1 MQVARW
7 SAELGAPPDAIAAA
21 SLAARVLSTACA
33 AGEVCIELD
42 EVPALADAAGAPR
55 SHDWPAEPGRA
66 RALLLDSR
74 VVGPAASP
82 GACPLVLDAL
92 GRLYLHRYF
101 DYERRLARR
110 LRALRATRPDLSA
123 AHDRLRARLGALFA
137 ANAATLGEETD
148 WQRLAVALA
157 LSEGVAVVSGGPG
170 TGKTTM
176 VVNLLACLLDAD
188 PGCRIALAA
197 PTGKAAA
204 RMAEAIR
211 ERARH
216 LPPEIAARL
225 PANASTVHRLLRV
238 RGTGGFVHGPDDPL
252 PIDVLVVDEAS
263 MLDLALATKLLEA
276 VPPGARV
283 VLLGDKDQLAAVEAG
298 SVFADLSHDA
308 HLGDACRARLAALAD
323 VDVGRI
329 VPPAPVP
336 GPIPDGAIWLTRT
349 WRFAPDSRI
358 GQLARLVVEGRA
370 DELAPW
376 IALDAGPEAEVR
388 VVDDDPDAPD
398 DAVVAAALR
407 GLERYR
413 ALLDGG
419 SADPAALTDA
429 FLRFLVLCAVRDGP
443 RGVVALNAAISR
455 RVALGERPGGV
466 PTPTWYVGRPVIVLR
481 NDPLLRLFN
490 GDVGLTVKDDA
501 GAFAVAFP
509 DAGGG
514 YRLVAPVRL
523 PEHETAFA
531 MTVHKSQGSEFDHVL
546 VVLPDAR
553 SRVLTRELLYTA
565 VTRARTRATLFASA
579 AALRAAV
586 SRATRRRSGL
596 AARLAAEPV
605 DAPAGRTG

>member
-1 MQVARW
+1 
-7 SAELGAPPDAIAAA
+7 
-21 SLAARVLSTACA
+21 
-33 AGEVCIELD
+33 
-42 EVPALADAAGAPR
+42 
-55 SHDWPAEPGRA
+55 
-66 RALLLDSR
+66 
-74 VVGPAASP
+74 
-82 GACPLVLDAL
+82 
-92 GRLYLHRYF
+92 
-101 DYERRLARR
+101 
-110 LRALRATRPDLSA
+110 
-123 AHDRLRARLGALFA
+123 
-137 ANAATLGEETD
+137 
-148 WQRLAVALA
+148 
-157 LSEGVAVVSGGPG
+157 
-170 TGKTTM
+170 
-176 VVNLLACLLDAD
+176 
-188 PGCRIALAA
+188 
-197 PTGKAAA
+197 
-204 RMAEAIR
+204 
-211 ERARH
+211 
-216 LPPEIAARL
+216 
-225 PANASTVHRLLRV
+225 
-238 RGTGGFVHGPDDPL
+238 
-252 PIDVLVVDEAS
+252 
-263 MLDLALATKLLEA
+263 
-276 VPPGARV
+276 
-283 VLLGDKDQLAAVEAG
+283 
-298 SVFADLSHDA
+298 
-308 HLGDACRARLAALAD
+308 
-323 VDVGRI
+323 
-329 VPPAPVP
+329 
-336 GPIPDGAIWLTRT
+336 
-349 WRFAPDSRI
+349 PDSRI

-376 IALDAGPEAEVR
+376 IALDAAPEAEVR

-429 FLRFLVLCAVRDGP
+429 FVRFRVLCAVRDGP

-605 DAPAGRTG
+605 DAPAGRAG